1 MTVKIFKFPETTG
14 RQILWVWAVA
24 FAALIVKS
32 LIMGSFGNIG
42 TDSDDIMRLVQVRD
56 LYAGQSWFDL
66 TQTRMGP
73 DGGTLM
79 HWSRLADLP
88 VLILIAF
95 FDLFL
100 PLATAE
106 AAAITLWPPITAALV
121 VWGVL
126 VGAKHMASKAIEGR
140 RGIIFAAV
148 LLLFFLI
155 PHYRFS
161 PGSIDHHNLQ
171 LGLLAIVIGYAMDP
185 DMRARS
191 FAISGTS
198 LALSVAI
205 GVEVTIF
212 VAIICGFFA
221 LNWLKA
227 GAAAARGTTAFG
239 LAFAG
244 ALALIFAATIA
255 PQKYGVVSCD
265 SYSVTTFV
273 AGALGGLGL
282 ALLARFGS
290 EKPLSHRVLG
300 LTGLGV
306 ISLLLLV
313 NIAPQCLSNPL
324 DSLPVEARLLW
335 LDHVIEAQP
344 LFADRTKWFSLAPFI
359 LGPSCLAL
367 ILAAR
372 QVHRN
377 NRLTC
382 HLVLGVLLL
391 VSILMSVY
399 QVRFHIFAGLF
410 ALFIL
415 PQWIGGIYDRTRAVS
430 EKDVTYVFA
439 LAAAIPFVWGFPGLM
454 LTPTDTET
462 AANTEQ
468 AALCYSDDVI
478 EAMKALPPGLFAATS
493 NGTSPILSETKHRA
507 LSGNYHRNT
516 KGILANIHILTSTPD
531 DALELISKNKVE
543 YIYVCRTTEE
553 TNVFKNYKPDGLIAA
568 LYARQVPYYMK
579 PIGED
584 LEGGAVTLYRV
595 TAP

>member
-1 MTVKIFKFPETTG
+1 MTVKIFKFPETAG

-24 FAALIVKS
+24 FAALMVKS
-32 LIMGSFGNIG
+32 LVSGSFGSIG

-88 VLILIAF
+88 LLILIAF

-106 AAAITLWPPITAALV
+106 SAAITLWPPITAALV
-121 VWGVL
+121 VWGVI
-126 VGAKHMASKAIEGR
+126 VGAKHMAPIALEGR

-171 LGLLAIVIGYAMDP
+171 LGLLAIVIGYALDP

-191 FAISGTS
+191 FAISGIA

-221 LNWLKA
+221 LNWLKTA
-227 GAAAARGTTAFG
+227 EAAARGTTAFG

-244 ALALIFAATIA
+244 TLALIFAATIA

-265 SYSVTTFV
+265 SYSVITFF
-273 AGALGGLGL
+273 AGGLGGLGL

-290 EKPLSHRVLG
+290 KKPLPHRVLG
-300 LTGLGV
+300 LTSLGF

-313 NIAPQCLSNPL
+313 NVAPQCLSNPL
-324 DSLPVEARLLW
+324 DALPVEARLLW

-359 LGPSCLAL
+359 LGPSCLAFF
-367 ILAAR
+367 LAAR
-372 QVHRN
+372 QVHGN

-391 VSILMSVY
+391 VSILMSIY

-454 LTPTDTET
+454 LMPIDTET
-462 AANTEQ
+462 ATKTEQ
-468 AALCYSDDVI
+468 AALCYSADVI
-478 EAMKALPPGLFAATS
+478 EAIKALPPGLFAATS

-516 KGILANIHILTSTPD
+516 KGILANIHILTSTSD
-531 DALELISKNKVE
+531 DALELIAENKVD

-553 TNVFKNYKPDGLIAA
+553 TNVFKNYNPDGLIAA
-568 LYARQVPYYMK
+568 LYARQVPDYMK